1 MNEEVKNTQTNEI
14 EIEEVKKEGSVEEV
28 HAEKLSKKE
37 EKVHKKEE
45 KKEKKDKFEKKLEA
59 KDEEI
64 KKISEEADKYKN
76 LYLETLANL
85 ANQRKLYEK
94 DYQNALK
101 YASQNLTEKLLPSFE
116 MFSMVIESVDNL
128 PAEVAPYVQGFSMIY
143 RQMVQALESEGI
155 SEIAVKV
162 GDKYDYKIHTAME
175 TQEVED
181 DALVD
186 TVTKVIRKG
195 YKIYDR
201 LIKPATLIV
210 GKKKANEEVKEYTEE
225 NNTQAEA

>member
-1 MNEEVKNTQTNEI
+1 MNEEVKSNEI
-14 EIEEVKKEGSVEEV
+14 EIEEVKKEQEVVKEE
-28 HAEKLSKKE
+28 KTSKKE
-37 EKVHKKEE
+37 EKAHKKEE

-59 KDEEI
+59 KEEELSKAKEEI
-64 KKISEEADKYKN
+64 EKYRN

-94 DYQNALK
+94 DYQNALR
-101 YASQNLTEKLLPSFE
+101 YASQDLTEKLLPSFE

-128 PAEVAPYVQGFSMIY
+128 PPEVAPYVQGFSMIY
-143 RQMVQALESEGI
+143 RQMVQALESEGV

-162 GDKYDYKIHTAME
+162 GDAYDYKIHSAME

-181 DALVD
+181 EVLVD
-186 TVTKVIRKG
+186 KVTKVIRKG
-195 YKIYDR
+195 YKIHDR
-201 LIKPATLIV
+201 LIKPATVIV
-210 GKKKANEEVKEYTEE
+210 GKKKVNEEVKENNE

>member
-28 HAEKLSKKE
+28 HEEKLSKKE

-101 YASQNLTEKLLPSFE
+101 YASQNLAEQLIPSFE

-128 PAEVAPYVQGFSMIY
+128 PPEVAPYVQGFSMIY
-143 RQMVQALESEGI
+143 RQMVQALESEGV

-162 GDKYDYKIHTAME
+162 GDKYDYKIHSAME
-175 TQEVED
+175 TIEVED
-181 DALVD
+181 EALVD
-186 TVTKVIRKG
+186 TIIKVIRKG
-195 YKIYDR
+195 YKIHDR
-201 LIKPATLIV
+201 LIKPATVIV
-210 GKKKANEEVKEYTEE
+210 GKAKKVEEVTENE
-225 NNTQAEA
+225 NETQADA

>member
-1 MNEEVKNTQTNEI
+1 MNEEVKTNEI
-14 EIEEVKKEGSVEEV
+14 EIEEVKKEQEEV
-28 HAEKLSKKE
+28 KE
-37 EKVHKKEE
+37 EKTSKKVEKAHKKEE

-59 KDEEI
+59 KEEELSKAKEEI
-64 KKISEEADKYKN
+64 EKYKN

-94 DYQNALK
+94 DYQNALR
-101 YASQNLTEKLLPSFE
+101 YASQDLTEKLLPSFE

-128 PAEVAPYVQGFSMIY
+128 PPEVAPYVQGFSMIY
-143 RQMVQALESEGI
+143 RQMVQALESEGV

-162 GDKYDYKIHTAME
+162 GDAYDYKIHSAME

-181 DALVD
+181 EVLVD
-186 TVTKVIRKG
+186 KVTKVIRKG
-195 YKIYDR
+195 YKIHDR
-201 LIKPATLIV
+201 LIKPATVIV
-210 GKKKANEEVKEYTEE
+210 GKKKVNEEVKENNE

>member
-1 MNEEVKNTQTNEI
+1 MNEEVKTNEI
-14 EIEEVKKEGSVEEV
+14 EIEEVKKEQEEV
-28 HAEKLSKKE
+28 KE
-37 EKVHKKEE
+37 EKTSKKVEKAHKKEE
-45 KKEKKDKFEKKLEA
+45 KKGKKDKFEKKLEA
-59 KDEEI
+59 KEEELSKAKEEI
-64 KKISEEADKYKN
+64 EKYKN

-94 DYQNALK
+94 DYQNALR
-101 YASQNLTEKLLPSFE
+101 YASQDLTEKLLPSFE

-128 PAEVAPYVQGFSMIY
+128 PPEVAPYVQGFSMIY
-143 RQMVQALESEGI
+143 RQMVQALESEGV

-162 GDKYDYKIHTAME
+162 GDAYDYKIHSAME

-181 DALVD
+181 EVFVD
-186 TVTKVIRKG
+186 KVTKVIRKG

-201 LIKPATLIV
+201 LIKPATVIV
-210 GKKKANEEVKEYTEE
+210 GKKKVNEEVKENNE

>member
-1 MNEEVKNTQTNEI
+1 MNEEVKTNQQENNEVEI
-14 EIEEVKKEGSVEEV
+14 EIKD
-28 HAEKLSKKE
+28 SKPS
-37 EKVHKKEE
+37 KKEE

-59 KDEEI
+59 KDAEI
-64 KKISEEADKYKN
+64 AKANEEAEKYKN

-101 YASQNLTEKLLPSFE
+101 YASQNLAEQLIPSFE

-128 PAEVAPYVQGFSMIY
+128 PPEVAPYVQGFSMIY

-175 TQEVED
+175 TIEVED
-181 DALVD
+181 ETLVD
-186 TVTKVIRKG
+186 TITKVVRKG
-195 YKIYDR
+195 YKIHDR
-201 LIKPATLIV
+201 LIKPATVIV
-210 GKKKANEEVKEYTEE
+210 GKAKKVEEVKENE
-225 NNTQAEA
+225 NNEAQAEA

>member
-1 MNEEVKNTQTNEI
+1 MNEEVKTNEI
-14 EIEEVKKEGSVEEV
+14 EIEEVKKEQEEV
-28 HAEKLSKKE
+28 KE
-37 EKVHKKEE
+37 EKTSKKVEKAHKKEE

-59 KDEEI
+59 KEEELSKAKEEI
-64 KKISEEADKYKN
+64 EKYKN

-94 DYQNALK
+94 DYQNALR
-101 YASQNLTEKLLPSFE
+101 YASQDLTEKLLPSFE

-128 PAEVAPYVQGFSMIY
+128 PPEVAPYVQGFSMIY
-143 RQMVQALESEGI
+143 RQMVQALESEGV

-162 GDKYDYKIHTAME
+162 GDAYDYKIHSAME

-181 DALVD
+181 EVLVD
-186 TVTKVIRKG
+186 KVTKVIRKG

-201 LIKPATLIV
+201 LIKPATVIV
-210 GKKKANEEVKEYTEE
+210 GKKKVNEEVKENNE

>member
-28 HAEKLSKKE
+28 HEEKLSKKE

-143 RQMVQALESEGI
+143 RQMVQALESEGV

-162 GDKYDYKIHTAME
+162 GDKYDYKIHSAME
-175 TQEVED
+175 TIEVED
-181 DALVD
+181 EALVD
-186 TVTKVIRKG
+186 TIIKVIRKG
-195 YKIYDR
+195 YKIHDR
-201 LIKPATLIV
+201 LIKPATVIV
-210 GKKKANEEVKEYTEE
+210 GKAKKVEEVTENE
-225 NNTQAEA
+225 NETQADA